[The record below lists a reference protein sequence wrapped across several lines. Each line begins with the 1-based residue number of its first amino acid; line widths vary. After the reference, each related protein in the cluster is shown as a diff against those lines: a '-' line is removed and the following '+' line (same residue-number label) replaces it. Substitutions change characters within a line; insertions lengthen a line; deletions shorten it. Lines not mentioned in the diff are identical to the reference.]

1 METLIDVL
9 ILQIQK
15 GKYNYKK
22 KKKIVE
28 NYELEVIIA
37 QVYLTF
43 LVTL

>member
-1 METLIDVL
+1 MLIDVL

-22 KKKIVE
+22 KKIVE
-28 NYELEVIIA
+28 NYGLEVIIA